1 MYVHDTRSYDLHWF
15 RGTSPRN
22 RLFISISSR
31 TSGADFAN
39 QNSFF
44 IIIIIRARCIR
55 SISNNS
61 INLLSPIPTIILS
74 IIVFNSSPVFLS
86 LSLRFFSFFT
96 RLFVYLL
103 IFTEESKIE
112 FSSSARE
119 FFHETCKFFSKHRR
133 KHVWRTRGRREAII
147 SFREIFRGY
156 LRNNRLEKALQSA
169 DSISVSIGTL
179 VSPMLKYRRFRIT
192 VSITRF
198 SIFQV
203 ERLCFVKTHGSIR
216 GNYVSLC
223 WKSISSGKKKKKK
236 KWQFPPDYV
245 KTIWIF
251 ALRPRYRARF

>member
-1 MYVHDTRSYDLHWF
+1 MFTTPARMTCIDFEERARSH
-15 RGTSPRN
+15 

-74 IIVFNSSPVFLS
+74 IIVFNSSPVFFLS

-96 RLFVYLL
+96 RLFIYLL
-103 IFTEESKIE
+103 ISTEESKIE

-133 KHVWRTRGRREAII
+133 KHV
-147 SFREIFRGY
+147 
-156 LRNNRLEKALQSA
+156 
-169 DSISVSIGTL
+169 
-179 VSPMLKYRRFRIT
+179 
-192 VSITRF
+192 
-198 SIFQV
+198 
-203 ERLCFVKTHGSIR
+203 
-216 GNYVSLC
+216 
-223 WKSISSGKKKKKK
+223 
-236 KWQFPPDYV
+236 
-245 KTIWIF
+245 
-251 ALRPRYRARF
+251 

>member
-1 MYVHDTRSYDLHWF
+1 MFTTPARMTCIDFEERARSH
-15 RGTSPRN
+15 

-96 RLFVYLL
+96 RLFVYLF
-103 IFTEESKIE
+103 ISTKESKIE
-112 FSSSARE
+112 FSSRVSARE

-133 KHVWRTRGRREAII
+133 KHVWRGEEERR
-147 SFREIFRGY
+147 
-156 LRNNRLEKALQSA
+156 
-169 DSISVSIGTL
+169 
-179 VSPMLKYRRFRIT
+179 
-192 VSITRF
+192 
-198 SIFQV
+198 
-203 ERLCFVKTHGSIR
+203 
-216 GNYVSLC
+216 
-223 WKSISSGKKKKKK
+223 
-236 KWQFPPDYV
+236 
-245 KTIWIF
+245 
-251 ALRPRYRARF
+251 

>member
-1 MYVHDTRSYDLHWF
+1 MFTTPARMTCIDFEERARSH
-15 RGTSPRN
+15 

-44 IIIIIRARCIR
+44 IIIIRARCIR

-133 KHVWRTRGRREAII
+133 KHVWRGEEREAII

-156 LRNNRLEKALQSA
+156 LR
-169 DSISVSIGTL
+169 IVS
-179 VSPMLKYRRFRIT
+179 SK
-192 VSITRF
+192 
-198 SIFQV
+198 
-203 ERLCFVKTHGSIR
+203 
-216 GNYVSLC
+216 
-223 WKSISSGKKKKKK
+223 
-236 KWQFPPDYV
+236 
-245 KTIWIF
+245 
-251 ALRPRYRARF
+251 

>member
-1 MYVHDTRSYDLHWF
+1 MRSLCCCQSLICLLQLNIADALTSVQICTNDISMYVHDTRSYDLHWF

-96 RLFVYLL
+96 RLFVYLF
-103 IFTEESKIE
+103 ISTKESKIE
-112 FSSSARE
+112 FSSRVSARE

-133 KHVWRTRGRREAII
+133 KHVWRGEEREAII

-156 LRNNRLEKALQSA
+156 LR
-169 DSISVSIGTL
+169 IVS
-179 VSPMLKYRRFRIT
+179 SK
-192 VSITRF
+192 
-198 SIFQV
+198 
-203 ERLCFVKTHGSIR
+203 
-216 GNYVSLC
+216 
-223 WKSISSGKKKKKK
+223 
-236 KWQFPPDYV
+236 
-245 KTIWIF
+245 
-251 ALRPRYRARF
+251 